1 MASFFLPLHIPS
13 FPLNIL
19 LLNQHPPNQWT
30 LFLHLGYKVIKL
42 FITGMIIT
50 HSFQPERRPTV
61 GNSERTVTN
70 SIGTVRYNTKV
81 CALRR

>member
-50 HSFQPERRPTV
+50 HSFQPVAESGGQQWETV
-61 GNSERTVTN
+61 KEQ
-70 SIGTVRYNTKV
+70 
-81 CALRR
+81 